1 MNSSRAVLACF
12 SSSSEAWGRKEGLKA
27 WSVPS
32 PEQKRTF
39 HIVCRIVR
47 GLEEREKTGANLG
60 LGTKEE
66 RVVWGTLEQKKEKG
80 SSRNTPLRDSTQE
93 NHFLRMNLS
102 RSKAKN
108 DEFRYYRMMPK
119 KLVDKSSSRQNFWK
133 IKMLQD
139 QIALRTSILSAQ
151 PAENL
156 K

>member
-1 MNSSRAVLACF
+1 
-12 SSSSEAWGRKEGLKA
+12 
-27 WSVPS
+27 
-32 PEQKRTF
+32 
-39 HIVCRIVR
+39 VR